1 MPKLD
6 SNDPVTLGLRASARQ
21 LVGVAI
27 FSGVVNL
34 LTLSGSLYMLQ
45 VYDRVIPSR
54 NVATLLGLSLIVLV
68 AYLLQ
73 GYFEALRS
81 RMLTRIGTLF
91 DVGLQNHIHMALV
104 TLPLRGAKPTLAQQ
118 PLRDLDQVRAF
129 LSGMGPTAFL
139 DMPWTPIFVISLFIF
154 HPVIV

>member
-1 MPKLD
+1 MLSLD
-6 SNDPVTLGLRASARQ
+6 ADDPVALQLRASTRK
-21 LVGVAI
+21 LSGVAV
-27 FSGVVNL
+27 FSGIINL

-54 NVATLLGLSLIVLV
+54 SIATLLGLSLIILV

-91 DVGLQNHIHMALV
+91 DIGLQSRIHTALV
-104 TLPLRGAKPTLAQQ
+104 TLPLRGTTPMLAQQ
-118 PLRDLDQVRAF
+118 PL
-129 LSGMGPTAFL
+129 
-139 DMPWTPIFVISLFIF
+139 
-154 HPVIV
+154 